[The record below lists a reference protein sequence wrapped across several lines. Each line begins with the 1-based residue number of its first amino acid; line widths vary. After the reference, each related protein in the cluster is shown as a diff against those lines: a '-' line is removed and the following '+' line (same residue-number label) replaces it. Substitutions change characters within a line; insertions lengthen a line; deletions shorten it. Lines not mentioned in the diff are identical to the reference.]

1 MIPEIG
7 HIILITH
14 LVLSF
19 LGGVMPLMAI
29 FTKRDSL
36 VLPIKRLSLF
46 LFTLISLSFLSL
58 VYSFLVD
65 DFSVAYVAQNSNTNL
80 PDYFK
85 LAATWGAHEGSLVLW
100 ILAMNAW
107 LISFIFL
114 TPSTDKR
121 FLASVFSI
129 SCQVIFAFSLFTL
142 FTSNPFERILPIPPL
157 NGADLNPS
165 LQDIAFTVHPPL
177 LYFGYSG
184 LLIPF
189 AIAVS
194 AMLFLSLIHI

>member
-29 FTKRDSL
+29 FIKRDSL

-100 ILAMNAW
+100 ILAM
-107 LISFIFL
+107 
-114 TPSTDKR
+114 
-121 FLASVFSI
+121 
-129 SCQVIFAFSLFTL
+129 
-142 FTSNPFERILPIPPL
+142 
-157 NGADLNPS
+157 
-165 LQDIAFTVHPPL
+165 
-177 LYFGYSG
+177 
-184 LLIPF
+184 
-189 AIAVS
+189 
-194 AMLFLSLIHI
+194 LSLIHI